1 MTKLTKSEK
10 TIFAISVL
18 ALLVFFTFPFLHDIF
33 EGVSLVHYIDK
44 HMEIGQKYMDSLADK
59 DIQVWIQRSQKYLE
73 EDKPTDFVT
82 KDAPPDLQK
91 LDIVGIEEETNW
103 IDYVW
108 VGGMDRTDLS
118 VERMTNG
125 SFQVTAFYNIYSN
138 RVIWPK
144 SVSH

>member
-1 MTKLTKSEK
+1 MKKSTKVIIAI
-10 TIFAISVL
+10 TILIIIG
-18 ALLVFFTFPFLHDIF
+18 FPFLRFIF
-33 EGVSLVHYIDK
+33 EMASFESDLEK
-44 HMEIGQKYMDSLADK
+44 HMKIGKKYMDSLTDK

-82 KDAPPDLQK
+82 RDAPPELQQFGI
-91 LDIVGIEEETNW
+91 DGIEEETNW
-103 IDYVW
+103 VDYVW

-118 VERMTNG
+118 VYRMTNG

-144 SVSH
+144 

>member
-103 IDYVW
+103 IDYVL

>member
-1 MTKLTKSEK
+1 MKKSTKA
-10 TIFAISVL
+10 IIAISGL
-18 ALLVFFTFPFLHDIF
+18 TILIIICFPFLRFIF
-33 EGVSLVHYIDK
+33 EMVSFESDLEK
-44 HMEIGQKYMDSLADK
+44 HMKIGQKYMDSLTDK

-118 VERMTNG
+118 VKQMTNG
-125 SFQVTAFYNIYSN
+125 SFQVTVFYNIYSN
-138 RVIWPK
+138 KVIWPK
-144 SVSH
+144 

>member
-1 MTKLTKSEK
+1 MKKSTKIIVAFSG
-10 TIFAISVL
+10 L
-18 ALLVFFTFPFLHDIF
+18 ALLVFFTFPFLRGIF
-33 EGVSLVHYIDK
+33 EVIYLDYEIDK
-44 HMEIGQKYMDSLADK
+44 DMKIGQRYMDSLTDK

-91 LDIVGIEEETNW
+91 LDIIGIEEETNW

-118 VERMTNG
+118 VERVTNG

-144 SVSH
+144 